1 VLVFRAMNSET
12 MLDRLQADLTV
23 AMKAR
28 DADTLSTLRMLKTAL
43 MEAKTKKP
51 RDASLTP
58 EEEIEVL
65 QRYVKKRRE
74 TIEEMKK
81 AGRDDLVASEERE
94 IAVTQRYL
102 PQAMGEDELRAI
114 VGEVVAATGASNP
127 KEMGKVIGGVMARVK
142 GRAEGGV
149 VSRLV
154 REALGG

>member
-1 VLVFRAMNSET
+1 MSEGSL
-12 MLDRLQADLTV
+12 LDRISTDMTA

-28 DADTLSTLRMLKTAL
+28 EADALSTLRMLKSAL

-51 RDASLTP
+51 KDATLST
-58 EEEIEVL
+58 EEEVEVL

-81 AGRDDLVASEERE
+81 LNRADLVAREEAE

-102 PQAMGEDELRAI
+102 PQALSEDEIRA
-114 VGEVVAATGASNP
+114 VVKEAIAATGATSP
-127 KEMGKVIGGVMARVK
+127 KDMGKVIGAVMAKVK
-142 GRAEGGV
+142 GKAEGSV

-154 REALGG
+154 KEGLGPS

>member
-1 VLVFRAMNSET
+1 MSEASL
-12 MLDRLQADLTV
+12 LDRISADMAV

-28 DADTLSTLRMLKTAL
+28 EADALSTLRMLKSAL

-51 RDASLTP
+51 KDATLGA

-81 AGRDDLVASEERE
+81 LGRADLVAREEAE

-102 PQAMGEDELRAI
+102 PQALSEDEIRA
-114 VGEVVAATGASNP
+114 VVKEAIAATGAASP
-127 KEMGKVIGGVMARVK
+127 KDMGKVIGAVMAKVK
-142 GRAEGGV
+142 GKAEGSM

-154 REALGG
+154 KEGLGGA